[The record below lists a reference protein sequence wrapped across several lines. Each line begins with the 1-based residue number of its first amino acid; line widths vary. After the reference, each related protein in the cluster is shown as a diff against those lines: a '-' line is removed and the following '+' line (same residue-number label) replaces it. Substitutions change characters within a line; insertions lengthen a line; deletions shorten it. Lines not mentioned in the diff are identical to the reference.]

1 MTKRNDNSSIREV
14 YTLISEMRTEFTG
27 SILRLENKIDNIEVN
42 HLMHIKTDLE
52 KLKAESAPVKSLVY
66 GLVGII
72 MTAVIGALLYLV
84 LK

>member
-1 MTKRNDNSSIREV
+1 MTKRSDNSSIREV
-14 YTLISEMRTEFTG
+14 YQLISEMRGEFTG
-27 SILRLENKIDNIEVN
+27 SILRLETKIDNIESN
-42 HLMHIKTDLE
+42 HLVHIKTDLE
-52 KLKAESAPVKSLVY
+52 KLKAESAPVKALVY